1 MPCTNLVLIISAL
14 IPDIQTSEW
23 RLLFPGLDEL
33 ADAHELV
40 LTDGDGV
47 GDEAA
52 ILQTVDN
59 FLKQVFDFGV
69 GVVIVFE
76 RVVIVVVGRNGGNAT
91 RRSRL

>member
-69 GVVIVFE
+69 VGVVFE
-76 RVVIVVVGRNGGNAT
+76 RVVVVVVGRNGGSAT